1 MTVERLD
8 RLDSATEEQS
18 PTKVGGSEKDMLE
31 EFENEQK
38 KIKSGNSD
46 SPTKL
51 FYGSNSKP
59 SLMFDMKA
67 LEIVE
72 EEG

>member
-1 MTVERLD
+1 MTVE

-18 PTKVGGSEKDMLE
+18 PTKVGGEVKDMLE

-38 KIKSGNSD
+38 KIKSVNAD

-51 FYGSNSKP
+51 FYGNSKP
-59 SLMFDMKA
+59 SLMLDVKA